1 MCVYIYISFSLSTY
15 YLPTYLSI
23 YLSIC
28 LSVYLSICLSIYL
41 AIYSSYL
48 AVYLSI
54 YLSIHLS
61 IYLFPSLSLCLCLCL
76 CLSLSLSLSLFF
88 NSSTSKSCP
97 NVVFFHILTATFQYL
112 AIAQIA
118 LKICFGQPSLLAN
131 RFLCFV
137 SRQPV
142 LLLLRWFLL
151 TPASPCSLLVVRI
164 RDRMNMAESAGR
176 SLATSLRSVHICTS
190 VQTLGF
196 VLPELVKEK
205 HPWPSL

>member
-1 MCVYIYISFSLSTY
+1 MPDYIYIYNDACVYIYIYLSL
-15 YLPTYLSI
+15 YLPTTYLPT

-28 LSVYLSICLSIYL
+28 LSVYLSIYL

-48 AVYLSI
+48 AVYL
-54 YLSIHLS
+54 
-61 IYLFPSLSLCLCLCL
+61 FPSLSLSLSPS
-76 CLSLSLSLSLFF
+76 LSLSLSLSLFF

-142 LLLLRWFLL
+142 LLLLR
-151 TPASPCSLLVVRI
+151 
-164 RDRMNMAESAGR
+164 
-176 SLATSLRSVHICTS
+176 
-190 VQTLGF
+190 
-196 VLPELVKEK
+196 
-205 HPWPSL
+205 